1 MTAIALRFPAGQ
13 FHATPWGRHVNEGVP
28 EWPPS
33 PWRLLRTLVAVW
45 KIRAPDL
52 EEPAVRRVLEQLT
65 AEPLFHLPRA
75 TTGHTRHYMRW
86 YKKGPTDQTLIF
98 DAFVCLSSRE
108 EVVVVWPEA
117 ELELADRDLLQR
129 LLENFGFLGRSE
141 SWCEARLLDNQQAS
155 ELTKRE
161 GFLNCRPVNGAAPQ
175 PNEETVRVLC
185 ADPATAFGDEHV
197 KPTANKK
204 GKSKKS
210 ARQHYDPAWNLCIE
224 TAQLHEEKWSDPPG
238 SRWVT
243 YVRPADC
250 FDPPRRRPTRRT
262 PSRPRIQVARYALD
276 STVLPLLTETL
287 PLAEQARFKLM
298 GVFGRLTK
306 QNGVKGKSPVF
317 SGKDAHGNKLTGHGH
332 AYYLPTDEDG
342 DGRLDHLTIV
352 AEDGFGPF
360 ELEALDRLRTLKRS
374 DDAPEVRLLLL
385 GLGRREEFMP
395 MPLRPSAQWVSATPF
410 LVTRHPKKNGRK
422 RDPQELLENPH
433 AFIAYALREE
443 LARLIE
449 RRQWPFSIDQAHVEP
464 LYDPPGVF
472 RVQPKLW
479 AAGATGPNLRPIQF
493 KRFRRKRGDDGG
505 RRWCGAFRIVF
516 PEPAAG
522 PMALGHSAHFG
533 LGLFL
538 PAAENQTATQQ
549 WEKRASAEDGSANS
563 PSPH

>member
-185 ADPATAFGDEHV
+185 ADPATRNLLASITIRRGTSV
-197 KPTANKK
+197 SKRPNSMRKNGQIRQALAGSPT
-204 GKSKKS
+204 S
-210 ARQHYDPAWNLCIE
+210 
-224 TAQLHEEKWSDPPG
+224 
-238 SRWVT
+238 
-243 YVRPADC
+243 VRPIASI
-250 FDPPRRRPTRRT
+250 RR
-262 PSRPRIQVARYALD
+262 
-276 STVLPLLTETL
+276 
-287 PLAEQARFKLM
+287 
-298 GVFGRLTK
+298 G
-306 QNGVKGKSPVF
+306 
-317 SGKDAHGNKLTGHGH
+317 
-332 AYYLPTDEDG
+332 
-342 DGRLDHLTIV
+342 
-352 AEDGFGPF
+352 
-360 ELEALDRLRTLKRS
+360 
-374 DDAPEVRLLLL
+374 
-385 GLGRREEFMP
+385 
-395 MPLRPSAQWVSATPF
+395 
-410 LVTRHPKKNGRK
+410 
-422 RDPQELLENPH
+422 
-433 AFIAYALREE
+433 
-443 LARLIE
+443 
-449 RRQWPFSIDQAHVEP
+449 
-464 LYDPPGVF
+464 
-472 RVQPKLW
+472 
-479 AAGATGPNLRPIQF
+479 
-493 KRFRRKRGDDGG
+493 GG
-505 RRWCGAFRIVF
+505 RRGERRRA
-516 PEPAAG
+516 
-522 PMALGHSAHFG
+522 
-533 LGLFL
+533 
-538 PAAENQTATQQ
+538 
-549 WEKRASAEDGSANS
+549 RASRSHATRWIRLFCRC
-563 PSPH
+563 